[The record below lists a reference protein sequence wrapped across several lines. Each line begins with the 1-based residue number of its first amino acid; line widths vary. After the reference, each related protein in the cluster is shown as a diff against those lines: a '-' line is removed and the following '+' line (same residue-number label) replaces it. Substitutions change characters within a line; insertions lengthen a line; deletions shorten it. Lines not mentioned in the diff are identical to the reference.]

1 MYGKNIFIKIY
12 ILISL
17 LCYNKDIYN
26 IINIFIKSIKIDF
39 EIYKIKSFLKF
50 CSKQNN
56 NVKKFKKRNNPT
68 ISIISPIYNREKSL
82 KRFLKSLQYQ
92 NFKDFEIILVDDF
105 SKDNSVNVIEE
116 FQQEDKRIIL
126 IKNRKNK
133 GTFVTRNIGIL
144 FSKGEYLNI
153 PDPDDILSK
162 DILNNCYMIAKKYN
176 YDIIRFNIFL
186 KNKILDLEIIDNIE
200 KGPIYQPKLSTY
212 IFYGSKKL
220 RITDFFI
227 VNKLVKKE
235 VLIRAINCLNKYYL
249 NIYMTFFEDGLL
261 NYFIHLEGKSLF
273 FLKKI
278 GYVYIKNTESITK
291 NTFKLNTLK
300 FKLLFFYLKLVFDY
314 SKNTQYCKDVVNSIF
329 NFFIKNNF
337 NIRNILPNSNNNE
350 INYFYKGVI
359 NKFLHSKF
367 ISNENKIFLQNLKLI
382 FEKKK

>member
-1 MYGKNIFIKIY
+1 M
-12 ILISL
+12 
-17 LCYNKDIYN
+17 
-26 IINIFIKSIKIDF
+26 
-39 EIYKIKSFLKF
+39 
-50 CSKQNN
+50 
-56 NVKKFKKRNNPT
+56 KFKN
-68 ISIISPIYNREKSL
+68 
-82 KRFLKSLQYQ
+82 FL
-92 NFKDFEIILVDDF
+92 
-105 SKDNSVNVIEE
+105 
-116 FQQEDKRIIL
+116 
-126 IKNRKNK
+126 NK
-133 GTFVTRNIGIL
+133 
-144 FSKGEYLNI
+144 
-153 PDPDDILSK
+153 
-162 DILNNCYMIAKKYN
+162 
-176 YDIIRFNIFL
+176 IIRFNIFL

-227 VNKLVKKE
+227 VNKFVKKE

-249 NIYMTFFEDGLL
+249 SIYMTFFEDGLL

-337 NIRNILPNSNNNE
+337 NIRNILPNSNNM
-350 INYFYKGVI
+350 I
-359 NKFLHSKF
+359 
-367 ISNENKIFLQNLKLI
+367 
-382 FEKKK
+382 